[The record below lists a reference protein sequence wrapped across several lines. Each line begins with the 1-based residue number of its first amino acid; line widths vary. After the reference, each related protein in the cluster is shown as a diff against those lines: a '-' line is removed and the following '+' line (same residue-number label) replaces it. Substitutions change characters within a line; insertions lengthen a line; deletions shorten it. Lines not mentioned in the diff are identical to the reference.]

1 MIVKVGEK
9 DHSSPFFRFLL
20 RFCRCRRCF
29 VICFRGPCRRLHS
42 QQPECS
48 GAFVEIYQV
57 FGVSTCVTACRRI
70 RDVAADGLR
79 SLVIDYRN
87 FGRSDDRVRGRYR
100 TSCRPGGRDYNI
112 HGIRA
117 LLRCDRMAHISGIMK
132 SSVGDFFMPVPQGY
146 QSIAIE
152 RIVVLFVYIQKYAG
166 NCKPLSRKR
175 CCGMRCPS

>member
-9 DHSSPFFRFLL
+9 DLSSPFFRFLL

-29 VICFRGPCRRLHS
+29 VIRFRGPYRRLHS

-87 FGRSDDRVRGRYR
+87 FGRSGDRVRGRHR

-117 LLRCDRMAHISGIMK
+117 LLRCDRMANLPEKNSFLGQRPPCTGVETIIYSLSLCRCLACRG
-132 SSVGDFFMPVPQGY
+132 
-146 QSIAIE
+146 E
-152 RIVVLFVYIQKYAG
+152 RIYTSDVNARYECSL
-166 NCKPLSRKR
+166 R
-175 CCGMRCPS
+175 